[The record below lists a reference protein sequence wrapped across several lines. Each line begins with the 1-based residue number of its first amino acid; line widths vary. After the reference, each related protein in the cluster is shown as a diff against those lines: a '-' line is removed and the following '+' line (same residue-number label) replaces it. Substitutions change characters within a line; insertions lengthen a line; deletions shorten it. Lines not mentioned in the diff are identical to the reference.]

1 MCIGNTSY
9 QLCFIYG
16 GLVMYDEFAK
26 WLDRIL
32 DENMPLPGVAINFNI
47 YEEVDFHWSI
57 QLISST
63 YFDEEDEDWNC
74 YEEFT
79 TGEDLYEWQQG
90 VGWEKILDI
99 SCEMIRKYLT
109 EGKYAEKLKKYE
121 AVAAGFVDGDVEI
134 LYRR

>member
-1 MCIGNTSY
+1 MEWPYLLKDNASAYHIH
-9 QLCFIYG
+9 FINFTFFRFFSI
-16 GLVMYDEFAK
+16 DEFAK

-47 YEEVDFHWSI
+47 YEEVDLHWSI

-79 TGEDLYEWQQG
+79 TGEDLYEWQLG
-90 VGWEKILDI
+90 ED
-99 SCEMIRKYLT
+99 T
-109 EGKYAEKLKKYE
+109 
-121 AVAAGFVDGDVEI
+121 
-134 LYRR
+134 

>member
-1 MCIGNTSY
+1 MCIENTSH

-47 YEEVDFHWSI
+47 YEEVDLHWSI

-74 YEEFT
+74 YE
-79 TGEDLYEWQQG
+79 
-90 VGWEKILDI
+90 
-99 SCEMIRKYLT
+99 
-109 EGKYAEKLKKYE
+109 
-121 AVAAGFVDGDVEI
+121 
-134 LYRR
+134 

>member
-1 MCIGNTSY
+1 MCIENTSH

-47 YEEVDFHWSI
+47 YEEVDLHWSI

-63 YFDEEDEDWNC
+63 YFDEEDE
-74 YEEFT
+74 
-79 TGEDLYEWQQG
+79 TGIVTRSSRQG
-90 VGWEKILDI
+90 KICTNG
-99 SCEMIRKYLT
+99 SR
-109 EGKYAEKLKKYE
+109 
-121 AVAAGFVDGDVEI
+121 V
-134 LYRR
+134 

>member
-1 MCIGNTSY
+1 MCIENTSH

-32 DENMPLPGVAINFNI
+32 DENMP
-47 YEEVDFHWSI
+47 
-57 QLISST
+57 
-63 YFDEEDEDWNC
+63 
-74 YEEFT
+74 
-79 TGEDLYEWQQG
+79 YEWQQG

-109 EGKYAEKLKKYE
+109 EGKYAEELKKYE

>member
-1 MCIGNTSY
+1 
-9 QLCFIYG
+9 
-16 GLVMYDEFAK
+16 MYDEFAK

-47 YEEVDFHWSI
+47 YEEVDLHWSI

-79 TGEDLYEWQQG
+79 TGEDHDRG
-90 VGWEKILDI
+90 RSVR
-99 SCEMIRKYLT
+99 M
-109 EGKYAEKLKKYE
+109 
-121 AVAAGFVDGDVEI
+121 AAGCRLGEDT
-134 LYRR
+134 

>member
-1 MCIGNTSY
+1 M
-9 QLCFIYG
+9 
-16 GLVMYDEFAK
+16 VDPVDK
-26 WLDRIL
+26 
-32 DENMPLPGVAINFNI
+32 FN
-47 YEEVDFHWSI
+47 
-57 QLISST
+57 L
-63 YFDEEDEDWNC
+63 FDEEDEDWNC

>member
-1 MCIGNTSY
+1 
-9 QLCFIYG
+9 
-16 GLVMYDEFAK
+16 MYDEFAK

-47 YEEVDFHWSI
+47 YEEVDLHWSI

-79 TGEDLYEWQQG
+79 TGEDLYEWRQG

>member
-1 MCIGNTSY
+1 
-9 QLCFIYG
+9 
-16 GLVMYDEFAK
+16 MYDEFAK

-47 YEEVDFHWSI
+47 YEEVDLHWSI

-109 EGKYAEKLKKYE
+109 EGT
-121 AVAAGFVDGDVEI
+121 
-134 LYRR
+134 

>member
-1 MCIGNTSY
+1 
-9 QLCFIYG
+9 
-16 GLVMYDEFAK
+16 MYDEFAK

-47 YEEVDFHWSI
+47 YEEVDLHWSI

-121 AVAAGFVDGDVEI
+121 AVALDSWTAMWKSCTEDRVLWKLVCSRKLKI
-134 LYRR
+134 

>member
-1 MCIGNTSY
+1 
-9 QLCFIYG
+9 
-16 GLVMYDEFAK
+16 MYDEFAK

-32 DENMPLPGVAINFNI
+32 DENMPLPGMAINFNI
-47 YEEVDFHWSI
+47 YEEVDLHWSI

-99 SCEMIRKYLT
+99 SCEKENMLRNLRSTRLLPLDSWTAMWKSCT
-109 EGKYAEKLKKYE
+109 EDRVLWKLVCSRKLK
-121 AVAAGFVDGDVEI
+121 I
-134 LYRR
+134 

>member
-1 MCIGNTSY
+1 MCIENTSH

-47 YEEVDFHWSI
+47 YEEVDLHWSI

-63 YFDEEDEDWNC
+63 YFDEEDED
-74 YEEFT
+74 
-79 TGEDLYEWQQG
+79 
-90 VGWEKILDI
+90 
-99 SCEMIRKYLT
+99 
-109 EGKYAEKLKKYE
+109 
-121 AVAAGFVDGDVEI
+121 
-134 LYRR
+134 

>member
-1 MCIGNTSY
+1 MTNRGID
-9 QLCFIYG
+9 
-16 GLVMYDEFAK
+16 MYDEFAK

-47 YEEVDFHWSI
+47 YEEVDLHWSI

-79 TGEDLYEWQQG
+79 TG
-90 VGWEKILDI
+90 KICTNGSKI
-99 SCEMIRKYLT
+99 PAGRRYLT
-109 EGKYAEKLKKYE
+109 FP
-121 AVAAGFVDGDVEI
+121 V
-134 LYRR
+134 R

>member
-1 MCIGNTSY
+1 
-9 QLCFIYG
+9 
-16 GLVMYDEFAK
+16 MYDEFAK

-47 YEEVDFHWSI
+47 YEEVDLHWSI

-109 EGKYAEKLKKYE
+109 EGNMLRNLRSTRLLPLDSWTAMWKSCTEDRVLWKLVCSRKLK
-121 AVAAGFVDGDVEI
+121 I
-134 LYRR
+134 

>member
-1 MCIGNTSY
+1 
-9 QLCFIYG
+9 
-16 GLVMYDEFAK
+16 MYDEFAK

-47 YEEVDFHWSI
+47 YEEVDLHWSI

-74 YEEFT
+74 HEEFT
-79 TGEDLYEWQQG
+79 TGEDLYGWQQDTG
-90 VGWEKILDI
+90 
-99 SCEMIRKYLT
+99 YLT
-109 EGKYAEKLKKYE
+109 EGKYADELKKYE

>member
-1 MCIGNTSY
+1 
-9 QLCFIYG
+9 
-16 GLVMYDEFAK
+16 MYDEFAK

-47 YEEVDFHWSI
+47 YEEVDLHWSI

-63 YFDEEDEDWNC
+63 YFDEED
-74 YEEFT
+74 
-79 TGEDLYEWQQG
+79 G

>member
-1 MCIGNTSY
+1 
-9 QLCFIYG
+9 
-16 GLVMYDEFAK
+16 MYDEFAK

-47 YEEVDFHWSI
+47 YEEVDLHWSI

-79 TGEDLYEWQQG
+79 TGG
-90 VGWEKILDI
+90 RSVR
-99 SCEMIRKYLT
+99 M
-109 EGKYAEKLKKYE
+109 
-121 AVAAGFVDGDVEI
+121 AAGCRLGEDT
-134 LYRR
+134 